1 MVQHH
6 SWDLC
11 WESVLW
17 SVDAESDGD
26 WFLLLARLFR
36 FLDGVSKYFIVNCV
50 WVASHRKMLYV
61 SLSSHVRPSFSKQ
74 LPYISSYHR
83 ESLLYPSH
91 CLVIADTHH
100 PMILQRYTL
109 A

>member
-1 MVQHH
+1 M
-6 SWDLC
+6 
-11 WESVLW
+11 
-17 SVDAESDGD
+17 DAESDGD

-74 LPYISSYHR
+74 LPYTYRAIT
-83 ESLLYPSH
+83 ESHS
-91 CLVIADTHH
+91 C
-100 PMILQRYTL
+100 TL
-109 A
+109 RTAS